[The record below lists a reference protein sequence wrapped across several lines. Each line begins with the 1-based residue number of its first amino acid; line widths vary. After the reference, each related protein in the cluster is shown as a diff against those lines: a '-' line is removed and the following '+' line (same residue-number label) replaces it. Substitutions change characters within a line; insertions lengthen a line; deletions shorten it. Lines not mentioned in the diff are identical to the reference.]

1 MYILKFIVLIA
12 LTAVCI
18 MPLHINAMSD
28 KKMSAT
34 KAEAVQDTG
43 IMLRTDDESIGTG
56 KEIFDSKC
64 YFCHDARS
72 TKKGVG
78 PGMKGILKVDK
89 FPVSEMAATP
99 ENVVKQLRTPYKS
112 MPSFSSLSDED
123 ILNIIAY
130 LNTL

>member
-1 MYILKFIVLIA
+1 MHILKFIVLTA
-12 LTAVCI
+12 LTAVFI

-43 IMLRTDDESIGTG
+43 IMIRTDDESIGKG

-64 YFCHDARS
+64 YFCHDAKS

-112 MPSFSSLSDED
+112 MPSFSYLSEED